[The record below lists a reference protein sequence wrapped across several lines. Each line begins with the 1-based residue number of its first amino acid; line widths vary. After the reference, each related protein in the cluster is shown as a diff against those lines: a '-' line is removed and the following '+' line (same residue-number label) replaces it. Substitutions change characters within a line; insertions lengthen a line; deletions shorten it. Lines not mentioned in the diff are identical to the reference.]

1 VFRSKELMLKSSSAV
16 PEGSLV
22 YVREGNNA
30 FVRTP
35 RGWSRLLV
43 LCWDGGGRR
52 HTVAGPP

>member
-1 VFRSKELMLKSSSAV
+1 MLKSSSAV